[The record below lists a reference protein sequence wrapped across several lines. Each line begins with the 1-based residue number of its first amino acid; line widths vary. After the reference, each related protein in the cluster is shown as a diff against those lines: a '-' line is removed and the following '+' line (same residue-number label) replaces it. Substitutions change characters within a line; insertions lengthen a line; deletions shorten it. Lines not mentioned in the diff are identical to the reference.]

1 MLWSAFMPELMT
13 FANGCPVPMA
23 ESKARQAAI
32 EFFRRT
38 RAWVEWLDP
47 VTSIASALAE
57 YDMEPPTGADVIR
70 IERATISGNQ
80 IPIVSSRD
88 VTQDWARQPMNEL
101 QLVSRDLKT
110 FHLGGTAAAGLL
122 IQVQA
127 ALIPSRASTG
137 IPDDLFE
144 KYVDD
149 IAHGARAKILSIP
162 GTTFYNPDIFMLE
175 QSAFESAIAAKSVDA
190 WRGLTKNTPRSRV
203 NFC

>member
-13 FANGCPVPMA
+13 FAYGCPIPLA

-38 RAWVEWLDP
+38 RAWVEWLYP
-47 VTSIASALAE
+47 VTSIASSSSE
-57 YDMEPPTGADVIR
+57 YYMEPPSGADVIR
-70 IERATISGNQ
+70 IERATINGTK
-80 IPIVSSRD
+80 IPVVSFRD
-88 VTQDWARQPMNEL
+88 VAQDWERQALSDL

-110 FHLGGTAAAGLL
+110 FRLGGTAAAGLL

-127 ALIPSRASTG
+127 ALIPSRTSTG

-144 KYVDD
+144 KYIDD

-175 QSAFESAIAAKSVDA
+175 QSAFESSIATKSVDA
-190 WRGLTKNTPRSRV
+190 WRGFTKNTTRSRV

>member
-1 MLWSAFMPELMT
+1 MLWSAFMPELLT
-13 FANGCPVPMA
+13 FADGCPVPMA

-47 VTSIASALAE
+47 VTSSSDSSME
-57 YDMEPPTGADVIR
+57 YDLEAPSGSDVVR
-70 IERATISGNQ
+70 IEQATLGGSQ
-80 IPIVSSRD
+80 IPVLSSRD
-88 VTQDWARQPMNEL
+88 AVQDVGQSDL

-110 FHLGGTAAAGLL
+110 FLLGGAIAAGLL

-127 ALIPSRASTG
+127 ALAPSRTSKG

-162 GTTFYNPDIFMLE
+162 GTSFYSPDIFMLE
-175 QSAFESAIAAKSVDA
+175 QAAFESSIATKSVDA
-190 WRGLTKNTPRSRV
+190 WRGLTKNTPRPRV
-203 NFC
+203 NFF

>member
-13 FANGCPVPMA
+13 FAHGCPIPVA

-47 VTSIASALAE
+47 VTSIASASAE
-57 YDMEPPTGADVIR
+57 YDMEPPSGADVIR
-70 IERATISGNQ
+70 IEQATIGGNQ
-80 IPIVSSRD
+80 VPVASFRD
-88 VTQDWARQPMNEL
+88 VAQDWERQALSEL

-110 FHLGGTAAAGLL
+110 FRMGGTAAAGLL

-127 ALIPSRASTG
+127 ALIPSRTSTG

-175 QSAFESAIAAKSVDA
+175 QSAFESSIATKSVDA